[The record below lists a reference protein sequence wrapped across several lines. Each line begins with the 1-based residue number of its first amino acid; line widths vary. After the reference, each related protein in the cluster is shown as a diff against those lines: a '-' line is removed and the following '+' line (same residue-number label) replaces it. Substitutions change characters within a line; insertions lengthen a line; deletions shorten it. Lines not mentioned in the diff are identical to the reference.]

1 MAESGKQV
9 AHPSVLCNHCNKM
22 LMPISVDVTSVEI
35 QPADTEQPDN
45 LSVHK

>member
-1 MAESGKQV
+1 MAETGNQG
-9 AHPSVLCNHCNKM
+9 AHLSVLCNPCNKM